1 MHCVV
6 LIIVEANYII
16 LEYYYYLNISI
27 SFHFDI
33 HDANTN
39 IGSIAK
45 EDPGQQ
51 REVDRV
57 RDLIGMVGGD
67 Y

>member
-16 LEYYYYLNISI
+16 LEYYYLNSSI

-51 REVDRV
+51 RDRV
-57 RDLIGMVGGD
+57 RDLIGMAGGD